1 MMYYKLSDFENLV
14 ESAILYIRQKGRSEG
29 TINHFKWMW
38 EQVRQYLKEKEM
50 EIFSAGDIMI
60 YCHVRFGTIDYLSLN
75 KYQRDCARQILC
87 LAEFMKS
94 GQMPDAL
101 RMQHADYDVQQWN
114 PIFSSFIEEKHRQ
127 RRQPGTIY
135 LYKCYLCTFLRAMLQ
150 QRINSPAMLNG
161 LAIASYISN
170 MYTQSKGAKE
180 VSLRAIK
187 VFLSYL
193 YANHLTDKD
202 LSIVVP
208 KGHFPKRSEVPSV
221 YKPDEL
227 QKIISCVDRSTRTG
241 KRDYALILITYRLGL
256 RISDVVSLKLQN
268 INWECNE
275 LSFLQIKTG
284 NPVTLPVPEDVGN
297 ALIDYLRYC
306 RPNVTTSYVFVSRNY
321 PYGKLCPKLVSH
333 VIRSHIRSS
342 GIDIGN
348 RKTGAHAFRH
358 SMAYNLLAAKTQLPV
373 ISEIMGHSVLAT
385 TMCYLRIDI
394 ESLRS
399 CALEVPSFPRDF
411 YEQKGGFFYE

>member
-1 MMYYKLSDFENLV
+1 MYYKLSEFDKLV
-14 ESAILYIRQKGRSEG
+14 ESAILYIRQKGRSEA
-29 TINHFKWMW
+29 TINHFKWQW

-50 EIFSAGDIMI
+50 ETFSSEDIMI
-60 YCHVRFGTIDYLSLN
+60 YCNARFGTIDYLSLK

-101 RMQHADYDVQQWN
+101 RMQHADYDVQKWN
-114 PIFSSFIEEKHRQ
+114 PIFSSFLEEKRRQ
-127 RRQPGTIY
+127 RRKPGTIY

-150 QRINSPAMLNG
+150 QGINSPAMLNSF
-161 LAIASYISN
+161 AIASYIKN
-170 MYTQSKGAKE
+170 MFTASKGAKE
-180 VSLRAIK
+180 VSLRTIK

-193 YANHLTDKD
+193 YANHLTERDF
-202 LSIVVP
+202 SVVVP
-208 KGHFPKRSEVPSV
+208 KGCFHKRPDIPSV

-227 QKIISCVDRSTRTG
+227 HKIISSVDRSTRTG

-256 RISDVVSLKLQN
+256 RISDLVSLKLQN
-268 INWECNE
+268 INWECSE
-275 LSFLQIKTG
+275 VSFIQNKTG
-284 NPVTLPVPEDVGN
+284 NPVTLPIPEDVGN

-306 RPNVTTSYVFVSRNY
+306 RPDVTNSYVFVSRNY
-321 PYGKLCPKLVSH
+321 PYGKICPKLVSQ

-342 GIDIGN
+342 GIDVGK

-358 SMAYNLLAAKTQLPV
+358 SMAYNLLVAKTQLPV
-373 ISEIMGHSVLAT
+373 ISEILGHSILST

-399 CALEVPSFPRDF
+399 CALEVPSLPQDF
-411 YEQKGGFFYE
+411 YEQKGGVFYE